1 MAQSDQNTGVF
12 GSMSEIKL
20 NELRRMIL
28 GLDTEDLRRLAL
40 LVNDPEAFSE
50 DISELLPNSIK
61 LMLDKGKISYTVLIP
76 IIESALKDSIKKDPK
91 TVADILFPIMMPAIR
106 KAVSEDLKKMIDSLN
121 TTLEHGFSP
130 KRLAWRFKAMF
141 SGKSYAEI
149 VLSHAYIYRV
159 KQVFLIHKQSGIL
172 LKEISYIED
181 PSAKDADMVSSML
194 SAIKDFVQDSFDVEQ
209 KNELDTI
216 KVGQFNIWIEQGPGA
231 LLAAIVEGNA
241 PAGFRTI
248 LKETIEKIHLK
259 QSYELENFK
268 GDVDVFKKSDP
279 YLQSCIVSEQK
290 EVKKK
295 KPVLII
301 ILFLLLIGF
310 GSYWAYISV
319 EKKLRIHKLENALR
333 AESGILI
340 TDYYNTNGKVVFEG
354 MRDPLAKDPITISGL
369 YNVDK
374 SEAAFAFNFYISL
387 DSSLILKRA
396 YSILQPPKLV
406 ILSFKDGVLYAT
418 GESNN
423 EWITSALH
431 KYLYIPGVDKLN
443 IENLNIPP
451 NKEVVTNKAHI
462 ESKRPSI
469 EKFYFVFK
477 YNTIKINEKQKVKF
491 NNFIDEV
498 KSVYDFNFSQ
508 DSVPVIIVM
517 AHTSYQGNAVA
528 NKKVAYERAIQFI
541 NLMIKEGT
549 PMEVLVPKTDYIEDT
564 DDNYPVRSISFKVTY
579 SKPEKL

>member
-172 LKEISYIED
+172 LKEISDIED

-231 LLAAIVEGNA
+231 LLAAIVKGNA

-259 QSYELENFK
+259 QSYELGNFK

-290 EVKKK
+290 RSKKEK
-295 KPVLII
+295 ACSYYYPFSSIDRIWI
-301 ILFLLLIGF
+301 IL
-310 GSYWAYISV
+310 
-319 EKKLRIHKLENALR
+319 
-333 AESGILI
+333 
-340 TDYYNTNGKVVFEG
+340 
-354 MRDPLAKDPITISGL
+354 GL
-369 YNVDK
+369 
-374 SEAAFAFNFYISL
+374 
-387 DSSLILKRA
+387 
-396 YSILQPPKLV
+396 
-406 ILSFKDGVLYAT
+406 
-418 GESNN
+418 
-423 EWITSALH
+423 H
-431 KYLYIPGVDKLN
+431 
-443 IENLNIPP
+443 
-451 NKEVVTNKAHI
+451 
-462 ESKRPSI
+462 
-469 EKFYFVFK
+469 
-477 YNTIKINEKQKVKF
+477 
-491 NNFIDEV
+491 
-498 KSVYDFNFSQ
+498 FS
-508 DSVPVIIVM
+508 
-517 AHTSYQGNAVA
+517 
-528 NKKVAYERAIQFI
+528 
-541 NLMIKEGT
+541 
-549 PMEVLVPKTDYIEDT
+549 
-564 DDNYPVRSISFKVTY
+564 
-579 SKPEKL
+579 